1 MVDLAILIGIFSY
14 LVFGLGILG
23 RLGGL
28 GFLRGLG
35 VIFLLIV
42 GLLVLKKKTLASAAN
57 FFREVKKDKLCIL
70 ILSLV
75 FLQAN
80 VNLIGALGPELGFD
94 ALWYHLTIPKIFL
107 EQKRIFFIP
116 GGLFYYSAMP
126 KLTEM
131 LYLVSLAFSNSGILA
146 KIVHFS
152 FGILSAVALYNLAK
166 RFLNIRYSL
175 LTALI
180 FYTSLIVGW
189 QSTTAYVDL
198 SRTFFEI
205 LALDC
210 FLKWTEG
217 YEENKKN
224 KMDQKNKISWGLIDS
239 AVMLGLAISTKLIA
253 FASLLIF
260 FILILCKSKKI
271 LLAVY
276 YWLFTVLIPLPWFV
290 FSYLATR
297 NPVYPLFSSI
307 LDFSHQIVR
316 FNLFRLFQDLWK
328 LFYLPQDPI
337 SPVFLIFLPFLIWR
351 GIGWWVR
358 GSKGKLG
365 GLGRWG
371 LGEYVL
377 LALFFWY
384 FTPRTGGSRFILPY
398 LPALCLLTIGVVSR
412 QKRFYQEIL
421 FLVCVINAVLNISY
435 RALANQ
441 KYLSV
446 LLGKQ
451 TREQFLS
458 QNLNFEFGDFF
469 VKDGEIKKIVKKDDL
484 VLIYGSH
491 NLFYADFSFVHES
504 YAKQGT
510 YFSYVLTQGAEL
522 PKSLS
527 KAKMIYQNPQ
537 TRVNL
542 YLYGGKL

>member
-23 RLGGL
+23 KLGE
-28 GFLRGLG
+28 LRGLG
-35 VIFLLIV
+35 VIFF
-42 GLLVLKKKTLASAAN
+42 LVLTILVVKKKTRQR
-57 FFREVKKDKLCIL
+57 FGMFWREVEKDKLSVL
-70 ILSLV
+70 IVSLF
-75 FLQAN
+75 FLQAI
-80 VNLIGALGPELGFD
+80 VNLVGALGPELGFD

-131 LYLVSLAFSNSGILA
+131 LYLVSLAFSNLGILA

-152 FGILSAVALYNLAK
+152 FGILSAIALYNLAK
-166 RFLNIRYSL
+166 RFLNVRYSL
-175 LTALI
+175 LTTLI

-210 FLKWTEG
+210 FLRWFEG
-217 YEENKKN
+217 YEKGEKGEKGNWN
-224 KMDQKNKISWGLIDS
+224 LADS

-253 FASLLIF
+253 FASLPIF
-260 FILILCKSKKI
+260 FILILWKSKKI
-271 LLAVY
+271 LLAVC
-276 YWLFTVLIPLPWFV
+276 YWLFAVLIPLPWFV
-290 FSYLATR
+290 FSFLYTR
-297 NPVYPLFSSI
+297 NPFYPIFSGI
-307 LDFSHQIVR
+307 LDQSHKIVSFNIVR
-316 FNLFRLFQDLWK
+316 FAGDFLNLLFH
-328 LFYLPQDPI
+328 PVDPI
-337 SPVFLIFLPFLIWR
+337 TPVFLIFLPI
-351 GIGWWVR
+351 
-358 GSKGKLG
+358 
-365 GLGRWG
+365 
-371 LGEYVL
+371 VL
-377 LALFFWY
+377 LRVIKGQLKVELRVLLEYCFLTYLFWY

-398 LPALCLLTIGVVSR
+398 LSALSLLTVGIVSR

-435 RALANQ
+435 RALANK
-441 KYLSV
+441 KYLA
-446 LLGKQ
+446 LFLGRQ

-469 VKDGEIKKIVKKDDL
+469 DTDGEIKKIVKNDDL

-491 NLFYADFSFVHES
+491 NLFYVNFPFGHES
-504 YAKQGT
+504 CAKKGT

-522 PKSLS
+522 PKSLG
-527 KAKMIYQNPQ
+527 KARMIYQNPQ

-542 YLYGGKL
+542 YLYGNKL